1 VTEHQGRSTLIV
13 TAGVVVALLVVV
25 GVVFGLMNLLFGI

>member
-1 VTEHQGRSTLIV
+1 VSQHEGRGTLLV